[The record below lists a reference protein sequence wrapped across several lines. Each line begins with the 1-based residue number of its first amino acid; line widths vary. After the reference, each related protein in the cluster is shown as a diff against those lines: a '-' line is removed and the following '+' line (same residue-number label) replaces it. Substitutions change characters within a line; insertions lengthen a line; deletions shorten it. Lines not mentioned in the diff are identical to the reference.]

1 MLDMWKTHW
10 RRKCKRSLSWK
21 YRDENITWKYRDA
34 AHWKCNINLKLTKKV
49 PVIFHNLKGYD
60 SNLIINVINE
70 FDVKVSVIRIG
81 LEKYMDFVINKNLD
95 FIDSKEFL
103 NSTLEKLDKKLS
115 DNDLIYLTQEFGSEN
130 LMLLKQKDAYPYK
143 YMNSFEIFSE

>member
-1 MLDMWKTHW
+1 
-10 RRKCKRSLSWK
+10 
-21 YRDENITWKYRDA
+21 
-34 AHWKCNINLKLTKKV
+34 
-49 PVIFHNLKGYD
+49 
-60 SNLIINVINE
+60 
-70 FDVKVSVIRIG
+70 
-81 LEKYMDFVINKNLD
+81 MDFVINKNLD
-95 FIDSKEFL
+95 FIDSKKFL

>member
-1 MLDMWKTHW
+1 
-10 RRKCKRSLSWK
+10 
-21 YRDENITWKYRDA
+21 
-34 AHWKCNINLKLTKKV
+34 
-49 PVIFHNLKGYD
+49 
-60 SNLIINVINE
+60 
-70 FDVKVSVIRIG
+70 
-81 LEKYMDFVINKNLD
+81 MDFVINKNLD